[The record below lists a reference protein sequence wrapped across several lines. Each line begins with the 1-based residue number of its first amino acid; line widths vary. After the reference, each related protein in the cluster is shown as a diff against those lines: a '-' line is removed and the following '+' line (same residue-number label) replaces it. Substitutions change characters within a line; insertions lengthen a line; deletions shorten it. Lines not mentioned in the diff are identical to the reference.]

1 MEKNLAYK
9 PKSIWDNADAKTRK
23 EMEALAQRYIDF
35 ITHCKTERETVEY
48 VRQRL
53 AEHGY
58 AEDFSGDRVMRS
70 LRGKAIFAARK
81 GALPTRGFRCW
92 RPTPTPPALIS
103 SSARSSNSPALLRQ
117 KPTTTAVSANISGW
131 RGPWPCT
138 ALSCVK
144 MAKP

>member
-58 AEDFSGDRVMRS
+58 AEDFNGDRVMRS
-70 LRGKAIFAARK
+70 LRGKAIFA
-81 GALPTRGFRCW
+81 GFRCW
-92 RPTPTPPALIS
+92 RPTPTPRALIS
-103 SSARSSNSPALLRQ
+103 SSARSLNSPALLRPR
-117 KPTTTAVSANISGW
+117 PTTMAVSANISGW
-131 RGPWPCT
+131 RAPWPCM

-144 MAKP
+144 MARP